1 MAQEFGFDNPPNA
14 GGGCLLTDPAFS
26 VRAKD
31 LFSHTETP
39 NTNDIDLLKIGRH
52 FRFDEKTKFIVGRHK
67 DENEM
72 LKALALPGDVLFDA
86 KDHVGPISLLRG
98 EDSEKNLKLVQL
110 SHYDILMHQRKNRE

>member
-1 MAQEFGFDNPPNA
+1 MTIHQMLVVVV
-14 GGGCLLTDPAFS
+14 CLLILHFLLEQKIFS
-26 VRAKD
+26 LTLR
-31 LFSHTETP
+31 HQH
-39 NTNDIDLLKIGRH
+39 TNDIDLLKIGRH

-98 EDSEKNLKLVQL
+98 EDSEKNLKLAAAIAVRYSDAPKDKQV
-110 SHYDILMHQRKNRE
+110 